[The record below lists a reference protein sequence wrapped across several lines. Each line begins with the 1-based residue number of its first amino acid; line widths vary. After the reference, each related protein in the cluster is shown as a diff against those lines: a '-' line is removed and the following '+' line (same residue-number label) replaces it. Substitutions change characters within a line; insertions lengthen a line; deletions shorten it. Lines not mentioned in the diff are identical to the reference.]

1 MLHISLFISATF
13 ALEMTSLKSIKVTP
27 SVGEFSDV
35 EPGMIFVIPFT
46 IHNVSDAVK
55 RVRFAPP
62 KTSFFRLINTQQSI
76 APGMKQTVEVEF
88 TSKEVK
94 EIHDFLTI
102 KTEEGELQI
111 PLHAWFPAPNVM
123 CDPAIELG
131 RVSMQHPIES
141 KKFRLKNTGKRDGV
155 FKFVEDSAIQGLS
168 LVPQSGVVPAGKT
181 LDVLLHF
188 FPVETGAFRGSLS
201 LQIDQQPTRLIEVS
215 ADVVESR
222 VGVVDKDHQAI
233 SRVSFGKLYFGQ
245 ALSKTVFVQN
255 FSEHTVSFTVRP
267 VDESGGAADND
278 DNSSHITLPIECS
291 PKEGRIVGNGVC
303 PVTITFT
310 PRMSETRRGWEHS
323 HAAVEELARTWDVP
337 FVIEAVETEQRIDLQ
352 VSGKATPT
360 LVSLSESHFRFP
372 DCSVNDHSD
381 FLFSFVNDNP
391 ELPCT
396 FSLSRV
402 AQFRCEPF
410 SGTVEPGA
418 RQNVLL
424 TFQPNQLGTFRG
436 TMQLTLNG
444 GVKKV
449 PIVLSGSSA
458 KIGPRKPSVGG
469 PDKVREDFV
478 RPLKF
483 TRTTTS
489 APSGYAPTITS
500 TPREGDAESNDGS
513 QPDLL
518 LMSEWQQ
525 KREHN
530 KLYNNFVTNSR
541 KIREYNERL
550 TTGAAMDMNPDD
562 IGMIPG
568 EGLDEPEPIM
578 TKREDRLAWT
588 QQADAASKGE
598 GPALR
603 KALRVDENK
612 LIKKK
617 FRREPS
623 NLNEMRECK
632 LELSPT
638 DIQNIVTP
646 IKVLDFQQVSVYST
660 NTKSFFVYNG
670 LKTHVAV
677 SIPFQ
682 RDELALSTPPSQVI
696 PPGQIAGFDIV
707 FRSETV
713 QTFQQAIYFTI
724 NETHKLKFVVFAE
737 VIPID
742 VGVSHKEL
750 LFRFPDFG
758 SDPSV
763 TLPLTL
769 TNSGNSNAEFQ
780 WGFAGEDPGAFSFQ
794 PPTGFVP
801 ASGTLS
807 VNITYTPV
815 LSSNETIAE
824 AMLRVKGS
832 TGPKRVVLNGTVPN
846 ASCSWSVKDGRV
858 DFKKL
863 PVGSVRAQTLSVKNS
878 GNSSTVFAF
887 DPNGL
892 APGVSINPLRGR
904 IAAGATEDIQVQ
916 LKASTAQPVKC
927 NLSCHVRG
935 MKQLLK
941 AQIFAEAKVPDVSII
956 DPQEA
961 EDGDAQLDFGGVYVG
976 SFELR
981 RVQVQNNDDVPAFFK
996 LDLSAFSM
1004 FSVYDSERRAVDG
1017 IAGDKDDLSSN
1028 AVGNVAFYRQRTF
1041 EDEDPADIRKSNV
1054 YRVAVNAHQSFH
1066 FFLAFTPLHVGA
1078 LEPFVLPLSL
1088 AGLEQ
1093 SGESTHPIIVSGE
1106 GKKPRLVMTPSII
1119 DFGPRVVSRENT
1131 SKIPN
1136 RILLRLTNE
1145 TDADLPWELQGKHF
1159 DTGVEVFRVEPTSG
1173 RLPPGQSSQVQFTF
1187 TPSEVKAFTG
1197 RYSIYLDGNK
1207 ETKYMDVVAKG
1218 FGSNPFLTFDR
1229 KELIL
1234 PPVPLDIVTKATFYI
1249 SNDGYESLDLRYKIA
1264 GDGKLPVSLSFPD
1277 GQTIT
1282 SNHNVLP
1289 VEVSFVAKKA
1299 MTFTVNIDFFDD
1311 MDGIFSIPVTC
1322 TADNSLM
1329 TTFGY
1334 VKYREGSYTI
1344 GAETDKKP
1352 LVYAESEDAME
1363 KDTTPRHSRDGS
1375 SAAGQDEAAGSSFH
1389 NLDQVLKKTLTK
1401 RSIERLRNWLNCNLL
1416 HDPIDDL
1423 VSSLQANQGKMMNE
1437 LIELLFGKGPASTSK
1452 AENVKVGHDAK
1463 ASPRKEAA
1471 SLPSALEPFDSLL
1484 LFLKQYGACVSEIR
1498 SEFLLRYEEYA
1509 KLPSE
1514 GKGSKVS
1521 AKLPERKFAAR
1532 SLHAWSTVVY
1542 QLVKVFYFSRIT
1554 WKSLK
1559 TMPQSAPVQQVAALE
1574 KWNGLNADPTCAG
1587 SNVYSVPE
1595 CIILRWLSIHFG
1607 AVFGVKNTDKKKAN
1621 ESGSRLCNF
1630 EGDVRDCK
1638 AYAACV
1644 QSYIPSLAIK
1654 FDVNKENGFVLNPS
1668 SSSDLERNAT
1678 LLLDAM
1684 REYGMDTRV
1693 TGREFLDFSGRDHL
1707 LFSAYLF
1714 NTLPQY
1720 VPKTTIKFKGK
1731 LLERISKQIEISNP
1745 TRWPVDYQVSLD
1757 GNDEFKIVDQ
1767 KFHLEPKSTGNFAIQ
1782 VTPRFS
1788 KKIDGR
1794 CMFISSRG
1802 GTFSAATMIFN
1813 LETDIDGDSAIRT
1826 VDNLETSMYE
1836 VIQHEVQI
1844 ENPFPMNGQF
1854 SVQVHQEYVKDP
1866 AGKAYPEEA
1875 SLALFPDAFWSP
1887 MDSLPIK
1894 KNEKAKFVLQFLPC
1908 VRGQYRAH
1916 VTFKDDKVGEFAY
1929 NFVGT
1934 CNPPK
1939 ALETV
1944 SIQTEAAVSLTRE
1957 ISIPFRNTALEKA
1970 MQQKEERFKIFKGSR
1985 KGAQQKEFDT
1995 DGKEVTYKL
2004 DFVNEKFV
2012 GPNPFYSG
2020 PKTFLMKP
2028 EQREDE
2034 EAAKRK
2040 SRNDKLQGQNFNI
2053 SFTPKGPGSYNGFLL
2068 LSSPWDVRLIAIEGK
2083 SRSPG
2088 MKAELEFNCPAR
2100 QQITQDIP
2108 VTNTSEKEWIVSAQ
2122 LSGEYFS
2129 GPRELRVPSG
2139 RTKSYTLNFN
2149 PQWMCDASGQL
2160 VLRNNDTQEKYTY
2173 VLKGK
2178 AEEPLA
2184 ENTIPVECKARE
2196 TRKITINVPNITFDE
2211 VTYVVETDLPFVAG
2225 DSKITVPKMEVGKYV
2240 LNINPQISGK
2250 TTGSITFVA
2259 PNKQYVWFVL
2269 QLAVL
2274 RPPPEDTITID
2285 AEVRKGSA
2293 AEITI
2298 TNPTDKLV
2306 DFMVRRKGEGL
2317 FGDDILTIEPS
2328 RSAVYQLAFAP
2339 VKSGTVDGVISFN
2352 NDDIGE
2358 FWYRLSLVGKDA
2370 PPQQLNFQCEIGK
2383 STTQEV
2389 FLQNPLDTECTM
2401 IISNTNEVNYTIVP
2415 QQVVLR
2421 PNSSTRVAIT
2431 YIPSAIQSGQEA
2443 LIRLFH
2449 SSAGLWEFKC
2459 RGTGLPPT
2467 KMDSITCIAQ
2477 VGRMSSVNVMFRNP
2491 FPTPKR
2497 FVVSLNSTDNVFSL
2511 MQKKSSLTLG
2521 PFQTAQISVAYQPQS
2536 IAAHTASVVAQLVQ
2550 DQQIEAADLVWEF
2563 PIAGVAE
2570 HLSVDAPIKL
2580 QCKSRKRTNIS
2591 HSFVLEGYQG
2601 NSNNEE
2607 FDAELVVGKDV
2618 TLGKAISNSL
2628 TFRRQDDSARG
2639 PLSVAYDFDFS
2650 PLRPFTATVEFL
2662 IKKKGGGAWRFP
2674 LALEA
2679 TSPDPDDI
2687 ILMEAAV
2694 NATTTVNFH
2703 LYNVLPQVSNFTAYF
2718 TAESPQE
2725 FSVTPAKGTLP
2736 SMPSSQTARGS
2747 GTTFSVGFSSTQ
2759 YGKTL
2764 VGFLMIDT
2772 DEMQWRY
2779 EVRGTLPKYQPPTNV
2794 PSKVQNRLRPETE
2807 VVMKRIQNSIR
2818 K

>member
-1 MLHISLFISATF
+1 
-13 ALEMTSLKSIKVTP
+13 MTSLKSIKVTP

-46 IHNVSDAVK
+46 IHNVSDSVK

-131 RVSMQHPIES
+131 KVSMQHPIES
-141 KKFRLKNTGKRDGV
+141 KRFRLRNSGKRDGV

-168 LVPQSGVVPAGKT
+168 LVPQSGVVPAGKS

-245 ALSKTVFVQN
+245 KVSKTVYVQN

-267 VDESGGAADND
+267 VDESGATEND
-278 DNSSHITLPIECS
+278 DNSTQNSLPIECS
-291 PKEGRIVGNGVC
+291 PKEGRIGGNGVC

-310 PRMSETRRGWEHS
+310 PRINETRRGWEHS
-323 HAAVEELARTWDVP
+323 HAPVEELARNWDVP

-360 LVSLSESHFRFP
+360 LITLSESHFRFP

-391 ELPCT
+391 DLPCQ

-410 SGTVEPGA
+410 SGTVEPLG
-418 RQNVLL
+418 RQNILL
-424 TFQPNQLGTFRG
+424 TFQPNQLGSFRG

-449 PIVLSGSSA
+449 PIVLSGSA
-458 KIGPRKPSVGG
+458 GKIGPRKPAVGG

-478 RPLKF
+478 RPLQF
-483 TRTTTS
+483 TRTATS
-489 APSGYAPTITS
+489 APSNYAPTIVS
-500 TPREGDAESNDGS
+500 TPRGDEADAADDV

-530 KLYNNFVTNSR
+530 RLYNNFVTNSR
-541 KIREYNERL
+541 KIREYNDKVAK
-550 TTGAAMDMNPDD
+550 GAAMDLNPDD
-562 IGMIPG
+562 IGMVPA
-568 EGLDEPEPIM
+568 EGLDEPEPVM

-588 QQADAASKGE
+588 QQADASSKGE

-638 DIQNIVTP
+638 DIQSIITP

-670 LKTHVAV
+670 LKTHIAV
-677 SIPFQ
+677 TIPFQ

-750 LFRFPDFG
+750 QFRFPDFG
-758 SDPSV
+758 SEPSV

-769 TNSGNSNAEFQ
+769 MNSGNSNAEFQ
-780 WGFAGEDPGAFSFQ
+780 WGFSGEDPGAFSFQ

-807 VNITYTPV
+807 VNVTYTPV

-832 TGPKRVVLNGTVPN
+832 TGAKKIVLNGGVPN

-863 PVGSVRAQTLSVKNS
+863 PVGSIRSQMISVKNNGS
-878 GNSSTVFAF
+878 TSTVFAF

-892 APGVSINPLRGR
+892 APGVSIAPLRGR
-904 IAAGATEDIQVQ
+904 IAAGAVEDIQIQ
-916 LKASTAQPVKC
+916 LKATTAQPVKC

-941 AQIFAEAKVPDVSII
+941 AQVFAEAKVPDVTIV
-956 DPQEA
+956 DPPQA
-961 EDGDAQLDFGGVYVG
+961 EDGDSQLDFGGVYVG

-996 LDLSAFSM
+996 LDLSSFSM
-1004 FSVYDSERRAVDG
+1004 FSVYDSERRAVDN
-1017 IAGDKDDLSSN
+1017 IAGDKDDLAAN
-1028 AVGNVAFYRQRTF
+1028 AVGNVAFYRQRAF
-1041 EDEDPADIRKSNV
+1041 EDEDPADIRKSNI

-1066 FFLAFTPLHVGA
+1066 FFLAFTPTYVGA
-1078 LEPFVLPLSL
+1078 LEAFILPLTL
-1088 AGLEQ
+1088 AGLDP
-1093 SGESTHPIIVSGE
+1093 SAESSHPIVVSGE

-1145 TDADLPWELQGKHF
+1145 TDADLPWELQGKNF

-1207 ETKYMDVVAKG
+1207 ESKYMDVVAKG
-1218 FGSNPFLTFDR
+1218 FGANPFLTFDR

-1234 PPVPLDIVTKATFYI
+1234 PPVPLDVVTKATFYI

-1264 GDGKLPVSLSFPD
+1264 GDGKLPVSLAFPD

-1289 VEVSFVAKKA
+1289 VEVSFIAKKP
-1299 MTFTVNIDFFDD
+1299 MTFTVNIDFYDD

-1334 VKYREGSYTI
+1334 IKYREGAYNIASDS
-1344 GAETDKKP
+1344 EKKP
-1352 LVYAESEDAME
+1352 LMYTESEDAME

-1375 SAAGQDEAAGSSFH
+1375 SAAGQDDSSGSSYQT
-1389 NLDQVLKKTLTK
+1389 LDQVLKKTLTK

-1423 VSSLQANQGKMMNE
+1423 VPSLQANQGKMVNE
-1437 LIELLFGKGPASTSK
+1437 LIELLFGKGPSAAAK
-1452 AENVKVGHDAK
+1452 AETVKVGHDAK
-1463 ASPRKEAA
+1463 TNPPRKDT
-1471 SLPSALEPFDSLL
+1471 SGSSVLEPFDALL

-1498 SEFLLRYEEYA
+1498 AEFLLRYDEYA
-1509 KLPSE
+1509 KLPIDA
-1514 GKGSKVS
+1514 KGPKQ
-1521 AKLPERKFAAR
+1521 APKLPERKFAAR

-1559 TMPQSAPVQQVAALE
+1559 SMPQSAPIQAVSSAE
-1574 KWNGLNADPTCAG
+1574 KWSSLNADPTCTG
-1587 SNVYSVPE
+1587 SNVYSTPE
-1595 CIILRWLSIHFG
+1595 SLVLRWLSIHFG
-1607 AVFGVKNTDKKKAN
+1607 SVFGTKSADKKRGNDA
-1621 ESGSRLCNF
+1621 GGRICNF

-1644 QSYIPSLAIK
+1644 QSYIPSLASK

-1693 TGREFLDFSGRDHL
+1693 TGREFLDFGGRDHL

-1720 VPKTTIKFKGK
+1720 IPKTTIKFKGK
-1731 LLERISKQIEISNP
+1731 LLEKISKQIEISNP
-1745 TRWPVDYQVSLD
+1745 TRWPVDYLVSLD
-1757 GNDEFKIVDQ
+1757 GNDEFKIAEQ
-1767 KFHLEPKSTGNFAIQ
+1767 KFHLEPKSSGNFTIQ

-1794 CMFISSRG
+1794 CMFLSSRG

-1813 LETDIDGDSAIRT
+1813 LETEVDGDSAVRT
-1826 VDNLETSMYE
+1826 FDNLETPMYE
-1836 VIQHEVQI
+1836 VVQNEVQI

-1854 SVQVHQEYVKDP
+1854 SIQVHQEYVKDP
-1866 AGKAYPEEA
+1866 SGKTYPEEA
-1875 SLALFPDAFWSP
+1875 SLTLFPDAFWSP
-1887 MDSLPIK
+1887 IDSLSIK

-1934 CNPPK
+1934 CTPPK
-1939 ALETV
+1939 ALDTI
-1944 SIQTEAAVSLTRE
+1944 SLQAEAAVSVTRE
-1957 ISIPFRNTALEKA
+1957 VSIPFRNIALEKA

-1985 KGAQQKEFDT
+1985 KVAQQKET
-1995 DGKEVTYKL
+1995 EPEGKEVSYKL
-2004 DFVNEKFV
+2004 DFVNDKFV
-2012 GPNPFYSG
+2012 GPNPFYNG

-2028 EQREDE
+2028 EQRDDDD
-2034 EAAKRK
+2034 ASKRK
-2040 SRNDKLQGQNFNI
+2040 TRNDKLQGQSFNI
-2053 SFTPKGPGSYNGFLL
+2053 SFLPKGPGSYNGFLL
-2068 LSSPWDVRLIAIEGK
+2068 LSSTWDVRLVAIEGK

-2100 QQITQDIP
+2100 QQITQEIP
-2108 VTNTSEKEWIVSAQ
+2108 ITNTSEKEWIVSAQ

-2139 RTKSYTLNFN
+2139 RTKSYALNFN
-2149 PQWMCDASGQL
+2149 PQWMCDATGQL

-2173 VLKGK
+2173 TLKGK

-2211 VTYVVETDLPFVAG
+2211 VTYTVETDLPFVAG
-2225 DSKITVPKMEVGKYV
+2225 DSRVTVPKMEVGKYV

-2298 TNPTDKLV
+2298 TNPTNKLV
-2306 DFMVRRKGEGL
+2306 DFTVRKKGEGL

-2328 RSAVYQLAFAP
+2328 KSAVYQLAFAP

-2370 PPQQLNFQCEIGK
+2370 APQQLNFQCEIGK

-2401 IISNTNEVNYTIVP
+2401 LVSSTNEVNYTVVP
-2415 QQVVLR
+2415 QQVILK
-2421 PNSSTRVAIT
+2421 PNTSTRVAIT

-2443 LIRLFH
+2443 LVRLFH

-2467 KMDSITCIAQ
+2467 KMDSVTCVAQ

-2491 FPTPKR
+2491 FPTPKK
-2497 FVVSLNSTDNVFSL
+2497 FTVALHSTDSVFSL
-2511 MQKKSSLTLG
+2511 MQKKSALTLG
-2521 PFQTAQISVAYQPQS
+2521 PFQTSQISVAYQPLT
-2536 IAAHTASVVAQLVQ
+2536 IAAHTASVVTQLVQ
-2550 DQQIEAADLVWEF
+2550 DQQLDAADLVWEF
-2563 PIAGVAE
+2563 PISGIAE
-2570 HLSVDAPIKL
+2570 FLSLDVPAKL
-2580 QCKSRKRTNIS
+2580 MCKSRKRTTAS
-2591 HSFVLEGYQG
+2591 HSFLLEGYHG
-2601 NSNNEE
+2601 TSNNED
-2607 FDAELVVGKDV
+2607 FDAELVVGKD
-2618 TLGKAISNSL
+2618 TSLSKAIVNSL
-2628 TFRRQDDSARG
+2628 VFRRQEDAPSAS
-2639 PLSVAYDFDFS
+2639 SVGYDFDFS
-2650 PLRPFTATVEFL
+2650 PLRPFTSTVEFL

-2674 LALEA
+2674 LSLEA
-2679 TSPDPDDI
+2679 TSPDPDDV

-2694 NATTTVNFH
+2694 NATTTVSFQ
-2703 LYNVLPQVSNFTAYF
+2703 LYNVLPQSSTFTAYF

-2725 FSVTPAKGTLP
+2725 FSVNPAKGTLP
-2736 SMPSSQTARGS
+2736 PMPTSQTARGS
-2747 GTTFSVGFSSTQ
+2747 GTAFSVGFSSTQ

-2764 VGFLMIDT
+2764 IGYLMIDT

-2779 EVRGTLPKYQPPTNV
+2779 EVRGTLPKYQPPSNV
-2794 PSKVQNRLRPETE
+2794 TSKVQNRLRPETE
-2807 VVMKRIQNSIR
+2807 NAMKRIQNSL
-2818 K
+2818 KK